1 MNIRNLAVLFL
12 SAAALFAA
20 DTVKCTT
27 GPAGPQGPKGDKGSP
42 GAPGQ
47 QGIPGAPGKDGAP
60 GAPGAP
66 GTPGKNGRDGAPGD
80 DASLSMTQ
88 ILIGPHDG
96 TIDASFPLIGR
107 AFTPVSAFNLLPGS
121 WLIHGYVDLL
131 PTTPMGQQF
140 ACRLLSGVNPGQIL
154 DSTPAVSGGQVRL
167 YVHGVLISL
176 GATADVRL
184 ECASTSPAR
193 FWKAELAALS
203 MDKVNRIVNRQAVR

>member
-12 SAAALFAA
+12 SAATLFAA

-47 QGIPGAPGKDGAP
+47 QGVPGAPGKDGAP

-66 GTPGKNGRDGAPGD
+66 GKNGRDGAPGN
-80 DASLSMTQ
+80 DAALGMTQ

-96 TIDASFPLIGR
+96 TIDTSFPQVGTK
-107 AFTPVSAFNLLPGS
+107 FTPISAFSLVPGS

-131 PTTPMGQQF
+131 PTTPLGQQF
-140 ACRLLSGVNPGQIL
+140 VCRLLSGANPGQVL
-154 DSTPAVSGGQVRL
+154 DSTPAISGGQVRL

-176 GATADVRL
+176 GATADVRI
-184 ECASTSPAR
+184 ECASTAPAK
-193 FWKAELAALS
+193 FWKAELAALEIG
-203 MDKVNRIVNRQAVR
+203 KVTRIVNRQAVR